1 MGKIQYNKETG
12 LFEIWLYGK
21 LVGTAKTRDEA
32 ITILIDLTDD

>member
-1 MGKIQYNKETG
+1 MGKIQYNSITR

-32 ITILIDLTDD
+32 IIMLVDLTDD